1 MTLPPGR
8 TPHSSYPFGL
18 HDHLHDPWDYSVTN
32 GILVLHSR
40 KCTRGVTLDSMGH
53 CQYCEML
60 AKDANIQGILRRMEI
75 GVLENA
81 ILAYHSI
88 GSLMMLA
95 RWKQGEI
102 KTLRLHKLNDSAKL
116 ARRAV
121 ALDDYKKWVMAVGS
135 GKVELVD
142 RLVRINLTQKG
153 SISHLLD
160 LYEHAAKQ
168 TYHPQNYTEKDE
180 LCGLLLWWLGGAQIA
195 GITHHALKL
204 PSLSM
209 L

>member
-1 MTLPPGR
+1 MSSESISTHKQCQGFKLTLPPGR

-40 KCTRGVTLDSMGH
+40 KCTQGVTLDSMGH

-88 GSLMMLA
+88 GWISMNMLQN
-95 RWKQGEI
+95 RHTTHRITQRRMNCVVFCYGGWVV
-102 KTLRLHKLNDSAKL
+102 HKLQES
-116 ARRAV
+116 
-121 ALDDYKKWVMAVGS
+121 
-135 GKVELVD
+135 
-142 RLVRINLTQKG
+142 LTM
-153 SISHLLD
+153 H
-160 LYEHAAKQ
+160 
-168 TYHPQNYTEKDE
+168 
-180 LCGLLLWWLGGAQIA
+180 
-195 GITHHALKL
+195 
-204 PSLSM
+204 
-209 L
+209 